1 MRKLMKSKGFTLIEL
16 MIVVAII
23 GILAAVAIPKFAD
36 LVTKSKEA
44 GVKANIGAIRS
55 AISIYY
61 GDTEGDYPMNL
72 FTSLTTENKYMP
84 PVSGLASLGRY
95 VIPRHS
101 RGGAAAGN
109 VGHTTAIYENA
120 SAVGGVTEAD
130 DRTGVDDARP
140 IIYLNLQTNNDFG
153 DVMINCS
160 HFDTK
165 VQRWTT
171 Y

>member
-61 GDTEGDYPMNL
+61 GDTEGDYPGNL

-84 PVSGLASLGRY
+84 PVSGIPSLGRY
-95 VIPRHS
+95 AIPRHS
-101 RGGAAAGN
+101 RGGALQGN
-109 VGHTTAIYENA
+109 VGHQDDLYKSA
-120 SAVGGVTEAD
+120 SAFGAVTEETLRTSAD
-130 DRTGVDDARP
+130 DGSAILYLNDDA
-140 IIYLNLQTNNDFG
+140 NNDFG
-153 DVMINCS
+153 DVMVNCT

-165 VQRWTT
+165 SQRWTT